1 MKKTLI
7 VLLTLFLGIAYV
19 STAYAQCHVKDNS
32 GQKTAKVQDGQ
43 QQVVTAVYDVDG
55 LCSMCKARIEKAA
68 LSVDG
73 VQKAEWSIK
82 THKLTLTYA
91 SNVDPKVVLK
101 KIADVG
107 HDNEMYKASD
117 EAYNA
122 LPSCCHYRDKKN

>member
-1 MKKTLI
+1 MKKFLI
-7 VLLTLFLGIAYV
+7 SLFGLILAVSYAYG
-19 STAYAQCHVKDNS
+19 QCENYSQKTSANPQN
-32 GQKTAKVQDGQ
+32 GQKLI
-43 QQVVTAVYDVDG
+43 TAVYDVEG
-55 LCSMCKARIEKAA
+55 LCSMCKGRIEKAA

-107 HDNEMYKASD
+107 HDNEMFKASD

-122 LPSCCHYRDKKN
+122 LPSCCHYRDKGKKK